1 MGRVYWP
8 QQIGDFMAKK
18 VTKKSKKVV
27 KKASK
32 KKAVVKKAG
41 RKKVSSVD
49 YPTEA
54 PSAGWEVYL
63 PTGGTRKL
71 AVNEL
76 TPSLQEELR
85 SYANEEVRHQVEGI
99 GAASA
104 SALNEKLAKQ
114 KEKETLGYNL
124 LELDIIPAKLQ
135 SPEVAKAAKL
145 VIDDILNSQ
154 KDNKL
159 SKSQH
164 VLALKFISDLR
175 YTKTLSEVEVLQ
187 SLAKAYKI
195 ILDKQENKPSLFRRI
210 LKFLKLGN

>member
-41 RKKVSSVD
+41 KKKVSSKDFPV
-49 YPTEA
+49 TKR
-54 PSAGWEVYL
+54 AGHL
-63 PTGGTRKL
+63 PTDGTRK
-71 AVNEL
+71 
-76 TPSLQEELR
+76 
-85 SYANEEVRHQVEGI
+85 ANEEVNQQVEGI

-135 SPEVAKAAKL
+135 SPEVEKAAKL

-154 KDNKL
+154 KVNKL
-159 SKSQH
+159 SRTQH
-164 VLALKFISDLR
+164 LLAVDLISDLR
-175 YTKTLSEVEVLQ
+175 YAKTLSEVAVIQ
-187 SLAKAYKI
+187 DDAKKAEI
-195 ILDKQENKPSLFRRI
+195 ILNKQENKPSLFQRI
-210 LKFLKLGN
+210 KNFLGLGN